1 MPPDATRV
9 ESDLDTLRTMLAG
22 RMAAAVVRLGR
33 ILPTLRSPA
42 LSDQWRAALRQA
54 YGMLDVDERTAVV
67 HHCRDL
73 LVIAAQIDA
82 SDWTREPPTT

>member
-1 MPPDATRV
+1 MPHGATRA
-9 ESDLDTLRTMLAG
+9 ESDLDTLHTMLADD
-22 RMAAAVVRLGR
+22 MAVAIHRLGR
-33 ILPTLRSPA
+33 ILPTLRSPG
-42 LSDQWRAALRQA
+42 LIDQWRAALRRA
-54 YGMLDVDERTAVV
+54 YAMLDVDERTAVV